1 MIKTP
6 FVLLCAGEDSGDVLG
21 EGLVS
26 AVLQSGLKACG
37 AGGSRMLR
45 AGLEPLIDFEEL
57 PVSGFGDVLP
67 RYFRLRKL
75 YNVMSAALRSP
86 ECVAFVAIDYPGFNM
101 GLTLLA
107 KKLNK
112 PVLYVAPPQVWAWK
126 HSRAKKLQGVKL
138 AVLFEFEK
146 EVYEKYGCNV
156 GLLRHP
162 FAESLFEQPRT
173 LGLQQSLEQSR
184 TSAENAFLL
193 LPGSRQSQA
202 LRNLN
207 FYLNIVKFG
216 KKNPIK
222 ILAARASLVTPFE
235 KCLKLFFDG
244 AVPEGFS
251 VQVVP
256 TNAKD
261 RAQLFASACGA
272 LAAPGTATLE
282 LSLSACPLVVAT
294 VPDRLTYA
302 MGKMFVRTDSF
313 AMPNILLQQKVISE
327 FIAPSGACKTNVRGG
342 IFEQIL
348 SALENCKKDSAIKIA
363 ESLRQKLQG
372 GKLPLE
378 FLGQVLQREAH

>member
-75 YNVMSAALRSP
+75 YNVMSAALRFP

-101 GLTLLA
+101 GLTILA

-162 FAESLFEQPRT
+162 FAESSSEQPRT

-222 ILAARASLVTPFE
+222 ILAARASLVAPFE
-235 KCLKLFFDG
+235 KSLKLFFDG
-244 AVPEGFS
+244 TVPEGFS

-282 LSLSACPLVVAT
+282 LALSACPLVVAT

-327 FIAPSGACKTNVRGG
+327 FITPSGACKTNVRGG